1 MTLFVTLIAE
11 RKGRGGGMWD
21 SIFGTQKAVDN
32 IVDKDNGLLKQF
44 GGWANDLHLSDA
56 ERAQNE
62 ITRRKLGIKLLAAL
76 EPFKIVQRILAF
88 ATMFLWSFVGLNI
101 VFALWIEAIF
111 NHTVTTTIDGVV
123 TVTTHNFDISGPL
136 IEFAMSQYVLI
147 PVSLVL
153 GLYMSG
159 GAAESISRMKAKT

>member
-1 MTLFVTLIAE
+1 MF
-11 RKGRGGGMWD
+11 GGIF
-21 SIFGTQKAVDN
+21 SNIFGTEKAVDN
-32 IVDKDNGLLKQF
+32 IINKDSGLLKQF

-62 ITRRKLGIKLLAAL
+62 ITRRKLGIKLLSAL

-88 ATMFLWSFVGLNI
+88 ATMLLWTFVGLNVVI
-101 VFALWIEAIF
+101 ALWIEAIF

-123 TVTTHNFDISGPL
+123 TVTTHNFNISGPL

-153 GLYMSG
+153 GLYMAG
-159 GAAESISRMKAKT
+159 GAAESHGKYKAKT